1 MNTQEYITSGILEDY
16 ALGLLGPQETKE
28 VECLSS
34 IYPEIQEHLR
44 QLEGALDRYAQAKAV
59 QPKPELRGN
68 ILAAIDQLPPKRQ
81 QNETPIVPL
90 VTQEAK
96 IRSIRPYQWAAAASV
111 VLALACLALYFSTRQ
126 TQQETLAQ
134 LEQIKSENEQLA
146 DNYQAIR
153 SATRVELKGLETK
166 DPEALV
172 TLFWNKQSQ
181 EVRIE
186 VNQLPATAADKQ
198 YQLWA
203 LVDGNPVDLGVFDLV
218 NGLQVMK
225 NIPKAQAFAITLEK
239 KGGSPAPT
247 LSEMYVLG
255 NV

>member
-1 MNTQEYITSGILEDY
+1 MNIQEYIASGILEDY

-34 IYPEIQEHLR
+34 IYPELQEHLR
-44 QLEGALDRYAQAKAV
+44 QLEGALDRYAQAKAIA
-59 QPKPELRGN
+59 PKPELRDK
-68 ILAAIDQLPPKRQ
+68 ILAKIDQLPPKAQ
-81 QNETPIVPL
+81 QNETLVVPL
-90 VTQEAK
+90 IPQDPK

-111 VLALACLALYFSTRQ
+111 VLALACLVLYFSARQ
-126 TQQETLAQ
+126 TQQETLVQ
-134 LEQIKSENEQLA
+134 LEQIKNENQQLA
-146 DNYQAIR
+146 DNYQAIK
-153 SATRVELKGLETK
+153 SATRVELKGLEAK
-166 DPEALV
+166 DPNALV
-172 TLFWNKQSQ
+172 TLFWNQQSQ

-186 VNQLPATAADKQ
+186 VNQLPLTATDKQ

-203 LVDGNPVDLGVFDLV
+203 LVDGTPVDLGVFDLKE
-218 NGLQVMK
+218 GLQVMK

-239 KGGSPAPT
+239 KGGSPSPT

>member
-16 ALGLLGPQETKE
+16 ALGLLGPQETRE

-44 QLEGALDRYAQAKAV
+44 QLEGALDRYAQAKAIE
-59 QPKPELRGN
+59 PKPETRSK
-68 ILAAIDQLPPKRQ
+68 ILAAIDQLPPKAQ
-81 QNETPIVPL
+81 QNETLIVPL
-90 VTQEAK
+90 VPAEAK
-96 IRSIRPYQWAAAASV
+96 IRSIRPYQWAAAASAI
-111 VLALACLALYFSTRQ
+111 LAVACLALYFSTRQ

-134 LEQIKSENEQLA
+134 LEQIKSEKEQL
-146 DNYQAIR
+146 DNNYQIV
-153 SATRVELKGLETK
+153 SSGTRVELKGLEAK
-166 DPEALV
+166 DPTALV
-172 TLFWNKQSQ
+172 TLYWNKKSQ
-181 EVRIE
+181 AVSIE

-218 NGLQVMK
+218 NGLQAMK
-225 NIPKAQAFAITLEK
+225 NIPNAQAFAITLEK
-239 KGGSPAPT
+239 KGGSPTPT